1 MMNKTPR
8 RYCHCIDSVYTDAI
22 DLSHKPE
29 RDQRTEGKQMAKA
42 IKKSGKYNLYKTNDG
57 YELWYGNI
65 AGQWS
70 FRAGYVSNPDNFE
83 MAVDAAEEE
92 MRCLMNEAL

>member
-1 MMNKTPR
+1 
-8 RYCHCIDSVYTDAI
+8 
-22 DLSHKPE
+22 
-29 RDQRTEGKQMAKA
+29 MAKI

-57 YELWYGNI
+57 YELWHGNI
-65 AGQWS
+65 TGQWS